1 MLTDKLIEKKE
12 APFIEKLKEAAAKRE
27 DELNP
32 TDEEV
37 EESSD
42 TEQTVEEPDEKQ
54 ISILDMKPETED
66 GLYDEE
72 NTGDIKATAYENTD
86 SSDIPMNMTSEDYH

>member
-1 MLTDKLIEKKE
+1 
-12 APFIEKLKEAAAKRE
+12 
-27 DELNP
+27 
-32 TDEEV
+32 
-37 EESSD
+37 
-42 TEQTVEEPDEKQ
+42 
-54 ISILDMKPETED
+54 MKPETED